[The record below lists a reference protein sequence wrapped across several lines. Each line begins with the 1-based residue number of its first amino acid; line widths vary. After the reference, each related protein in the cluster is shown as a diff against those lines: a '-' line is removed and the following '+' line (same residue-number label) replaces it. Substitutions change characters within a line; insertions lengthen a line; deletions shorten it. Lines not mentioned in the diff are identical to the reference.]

1 MERQDMDF
9 QNDLL
14 TELQYAEL
22 TGRNVRS
29 VQRERSQRIG
39 PAFIRIGRKIYYRK
53 AAIEEWLIAQEQ
65 SQPRTRRAV

>member
-1 MERQDMDF
+1 MDF